1 MTQSRLAGFSRFMGG
16 FVGGLVLVLG
26 LSQSAFSA
34 HAAEGK
40 KKMSVFQIPL
50 QTLSGKPASLET
62 YRGKILL
69 IVNTA
74 SECGY
79 TPQYKGLQEL
89 HERYS
94 GKGLVVLGFPSNDFG
109 AQEPGSAQQI
119 QTFCERNY
127 GVKFPLFAKGPVSG
141 AQKQPLFAWLV
152 EHSSGK
158 SEIGWNFEKF
168 LVGPDGD
175 VLQRFKSGDKPM
187 GGAIEDAVRRLLER

>member
-1 MTQSRLAGFSRFMGG
+1 MSKFLRAGV
-16 FVGGLVLVLG
+16 VGIICALG
-26 LSQSAFSA
+26 LLQTGWAA
-34 HAAEGK
+34 NAAEGK
-40 KKMSVFQIPL
+40 KKMNLFQIPL
-50 QTLSGKPASLET
+50 QTLAGKPASLET

-89 HERYS
+89 HDRYS

-175 VLQRFKSGDKPM
+175 VLQRFKSGDKPT

>member
-16 FVGGLVLVLG
+16 LVGGLVLALG
-26 LSQSAFSA
+26 LSHTGFSA

-40 KKMSVFQIPL
+40 KKMNVFQIPL

-89 HERYS
+89 HDRYS

>member
-1 MTQSRLAGFSRFMGG
+1 MSKFLRAGV
-16 FVGGLVLVLG
+16 VGIICALG
-26 LSQSAFSA
+26 LLQTGWAA
-34 HAAEGK
+34 NAAEGK
-40 KKMSVFQIPL
+40 KKMNLFQIPL
-50 QTLSGKPASLET
+50 QTLAGKPASLET
-62 YRGKILL
+62 YRGKVLL

-94 GKGLVVLGFPSNDFG
+94 GKGLVILGFPSNDFG

-119 QTFCERNY
+119 QSFCERNY

-141 AQKQPLFAWLV
+141 ALKQPLFAWLV
-152 EHSSGK
+152 EHSATKG
-158 SEIGWNFEKF
+158 EIGWNFEKF

-175 VLQRFKSGDKPM
+175 VLQRFKSGDKPT

>member
-1 MTQSRLAGFSRFMGG
+1 MMQSRSAGFSRFMGG
-16 FVGGLVLVLG
+16 LVGGLVLALG
-26 LSQSAFSA
+26 LSQTVFSA

-40 KKMSVFQIPL
+40 KKMNLFQIPL
-50 QTLSGKPASLET
+50 QTLAGKPASLET

-89 HERYS
+89 HDRYS

-158 SEIGWNFEKF
+158 SEIAWNFEKF
-168 LVGPDGD
+168 LIGPDGD
-175 VLQRFKSGDKPM
+175 VLQRFKSGDKPT